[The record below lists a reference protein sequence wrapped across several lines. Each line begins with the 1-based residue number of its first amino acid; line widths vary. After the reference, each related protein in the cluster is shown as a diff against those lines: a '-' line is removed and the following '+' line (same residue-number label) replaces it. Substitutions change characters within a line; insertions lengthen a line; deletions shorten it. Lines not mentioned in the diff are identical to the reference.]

1 MSTAATDS
9 KPEFGGG
16 WVCQGNGHWTYPWH
30 SWVCPS
36 VGEPGRWEWHL
47 QQTARHQGMWD
58 ATLKDYEGYADSQE
72 AAERLA
78 RMAWQ
83 AVDAPIVVVEH
94 P

>member
-1 MSTAATDS
+1 
-9 KPEFGGG
+9 
-16 WVCQGNGHWTYPWH
+16 
-30 SWVCPS
+30 
-36 VGEPGRWEWHL
+36 
-47 QQTARHQGMWD
+47 MWD

-94 P
+94 S